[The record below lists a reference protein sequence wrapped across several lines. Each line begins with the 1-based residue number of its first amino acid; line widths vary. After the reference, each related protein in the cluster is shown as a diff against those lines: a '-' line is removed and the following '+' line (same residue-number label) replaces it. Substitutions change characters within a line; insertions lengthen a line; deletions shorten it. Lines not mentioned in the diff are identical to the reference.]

1 MYYYVYVLLSTKD
14 GMFYTGYTSDIQHR
28 VELHN
33 KGLVNSTKKRTPFEL
48 IYFEACMNQQ
58 DLPC

>member
-14 GMFYTGYTSDIQHR
+14 GMFYTGYTSDIQQR